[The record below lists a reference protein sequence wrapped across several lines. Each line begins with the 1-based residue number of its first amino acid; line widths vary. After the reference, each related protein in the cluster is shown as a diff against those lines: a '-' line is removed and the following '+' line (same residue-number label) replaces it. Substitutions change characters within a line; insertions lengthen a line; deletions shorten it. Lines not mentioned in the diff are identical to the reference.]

1 LRLGFVFVLGP
12 ATAEID
18 GVTYLMGVVSFGKI
32 PLCLNGPV
40 VFAGV
45 RGELDWILKNSDAAN
60 YHCE

>member
-1 LRLGFVFVLGP
+1 MLHVLIVLGP

-45 RGELDWILKNSDAAN
+45 RGELNWILENSDAAN